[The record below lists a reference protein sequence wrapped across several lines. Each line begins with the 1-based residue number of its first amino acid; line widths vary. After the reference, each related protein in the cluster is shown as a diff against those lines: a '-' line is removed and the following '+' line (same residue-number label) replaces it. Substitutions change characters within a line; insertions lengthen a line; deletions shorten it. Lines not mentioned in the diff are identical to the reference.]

1 MDLIA
6 DLLLIAAALGAAF
19 YCFML
24 SRRLTALNSAEGGI
38 GQAIAALSEQ
48 VARLESTIE
57 GSSARAEEIDE
68 KLRATVERAE
78 ELNRAL
84 AATISAQQN
93 APPGT
98 TAKPPAARGDAQPAS
113 FRRRLFAETTL
124 ESDL

>member
-48 VARLESTIE
+48 VARLENTLD
-57 GSSARAEEIDE
+57 GSSARAEDIDQ

-78 ELNRAL
+78 QLDRAL
-84 AATISAQQN
+84 TATIGSQPRMPTGVDATPSATRN
-93 APPGT
+93 
-98 TAKPPAARGDAQPAS
+98 DAQPAS
-113 FRRRLFAETTL
+113 FRRRLFSEANL
-124 ESDL
+124 ENDP